1 MEKIRWGVLGTAGIA
16 RDCSIPGMQKAEN
29 CERYGIAG
37 RSLKKAEDYKDMF
50 GFEKAY
56 EGYEA
61 LLSDPKVQAVYIP
74 LPNNLHYEWVKK
86 AKEKGVFLMEAY
98 AYLHSPF
105 VTALKKEIEEGT
117 IGEIRYIESQFLTS
131 YYDKSNIRLHK
142 ENYGGAVYD
151 LGCYN
156 TSMLLKLLE
165 DMPSRVKAMA
175 QYDENGVD
183 IYTAALLNYENDV
196 RASITCGMIFEKD
209 KPHRYDRLYIHGTK
223 GDIKSDTKFNQE
235 GNASYTLII
244 EGKEQ
249 IRNVC
254 CPHNYQLEIEQ
265 LGRCIIEGETPVVTA
280 DFSIKNAKILDAI
293 LQEIG
298 YFESNVM

>member
-1 MEKIRWGVLGTAGIA
+1 MCCAKNHWRRPKQTVEL
-16 RDCSIPGMQKAEN
+16 
-29 CERYGIAG
+29 
-37 RSLKKAEDYKDMF
+37 
-50 GFEKAY
+50 FEA
-56 EGYEA
+56 
-61 LLSDPKVQAVYIP
+61 
-74 LPNNLHYEWVKK
+74 

-249 IRNVC
+249 IRNVY